1 MPNDARTLLMAR
13 PTGDT
18 RLPADPALTQIVG
31 RSDAGFLDVVAANPA
46 SPLAW
51 ALLAEGSL
59 NARTLQGDLTAYAFA
74 RTGYHRGLDAL
85 RRSGWQG
92 RGRIPWSHQPNQ
104 GFLRAL
110 WALACAA
117 RRIGEQAEYERCVLF
132 LVEASEDAYVEL
144 VTHRPLTL

>member
-1 MPNDARTLLMAR
+1 MSSDARTLLLAAPVGR
-13 PTGDT
+13 TE
-18 RLPADPALTQIVG
+18 LPADEALDDIVNLG
-31 RSDAGFLDVVAANPA
+31 DGSFLDVVARHPA
-46 SPLAW
+46 SSLGW

-59 NARTLQGDLTAYAFA
+59 RARTTQGDLSAYAFA

-85 RRSGWQG
+85 RRAGW
-92 RGRIPWSHQPNQ
+92 RGKGQSPWWHEPNQ